1 MHLRRAKFAPF
12 KDILKPSLRQACQ
25 SRKTLFDKV
34 AEVKMIDEIE
44 GMEVENLNSVI
55 KLLANVTDSKQ
66 LKQLSAILDQ
76 LVFFTE
82 GFPTEMTIPLGMSI
96 NLTV

>member
-1 MHLRRAKFAPF
+1 
-12 KDILKPSLRQACQ
+12 
-25 SRKTLFDKV
+25 
-34 AEVKMIDEIE
+34 MIDEIE

-82 GFPTEMTIPLGMSI
+82 GFPTEMTIPLGLSI